1 MWRNYIASDNY
12 RSGNIRINIS
22 FDSYLF
28 SQIGGVIASVSY
40 CSGNMRTVIASESY
54 HSEMVILMTTDN
66 AVTF

>member
-40 CSGNMRTVIASESY
+40 CSGNMRTVIASESH
-54 HSEMVILMTTDN
+54 HSEMVILMTTEN